1 MADIKMKKKS
11 DIKIKKIDRAE
22 IYTQKLKNNLV
33 DIKEKTNDI
42 SNKEDD
48 TPTEYGADKIS
59 NTTRTISNKGINKFN
74 EYGQKSV
81 RETKQNIEFAKDKIK
96 KKIQNRNIKQ
106 KTNDIK
112 RIVDKGNKSIKNV
125 AQKNTK
131 RMVKNASKT
140 AERTIKSTRF
150 AVKQT
155 AKGMKR
161 TYQIAKATAKGI
173 AKGVKVGVKAT
184 VSTVKAIIAGLKAL
198 IAALVAGG
206 WLALLIIVII
216 CIIGLICS
224 SVFGIFFSNEKK
236 SNNKD
241 NTSDRTMSSVVTE
254 INKEFADKITEIQNN
269 NAHDDYEIKSERTE
283 WRDIISVYAV
293 LVTNGED
300 QSDVVTL
307 DDKKVQK
314 LKDIFWEMNE
324 ISSKVE
330 EVEKEIETT
339 DENGNTKTEKVK
351 RKVLYIDIK
360 KKSVEDMIEKH
371 NMNDKQKEQL
381 AEIRKEEYLSMW
393 SNVLYGSSAG
403 SNDIVQVA
411 FSQIGNVGGQPY
423 WSWYGFSSRV
433 EWCACFVSWCAN
445 ECGYIDGG
453 KIPKFASCEVEGVT
467 WFKTC
472 GLWQERGYSPK
483 ARRYYF
489 L

>member
-1 MADIKMKKKS
+1 
-11 DIKIKKIDRAE
+11 
-22 IYTQKLKNNLV
+22 
-33 DIKEKTNDI
+33 
-42 SNKEDD
+42 
-48 TPTEYGADKIS
+48 
-59 NTTRTISNKGINKFN
+59 
-74 EYGQKSV
+74 
-81 RETKQNIEFAKDKIK
+81 
-96 KKIQNRNIKQ
+96 
-106 KTNDIK
+106 
-112 RIVDKGNKSIKNV
+112 
-125 AQKNTK
+125 
-131 RMVKNASKT
+131 
-140 AERTIKSTRF
+140 
-150 AVKQT
+150 
-155 AKGMKR
+155 
-161 TYQIAKATAKGI
+161 
-173 AKGVKVGVKAT
+173 
-184 VSTVKAIIAGLKAL
+184 
-198 IAALVAGG
+198 
-206 WLALLIIVII
+206 
-216 CIIGLICS
+216 
-224 SVFGIFFSNEKK
+224 
-236 SNNKD
+236 
-241 NTSDRTMSSVVTE
+241 MSSVVTE
-254 INKEFADKITEIQNN
+254 INKEFANKITEIQNN
-269 NAHDDYEIKSERTE
+269 NAHDDYEIKSERAE
-283 WRDIISVYAV
+283 WRDVISVYAV
-293 LVTNGED
+293 LVTGGED

-307 DDKKVQK
+307 DDSKIQK

-324 ISSKVE
+324 VSSRVE
-330 EVEKEIETT
+330 EVEKDIETT

-453 KIPKFASCEVEGVT
+453 IIPKFASCEIEGVT